1 MNNWVLLLMII
12 ISILALPGWWAMLPV
27 LGFWFME

>member
-1 MNNWVLLLMII
+1 MNNWII
-12 ISILALPGWWAMLPV
+12 FTLIIFSILTLPGWWAMLPV